1 MRNLTL
7 LGKSLLV
14 LLCLFGVTAVTM
26 ASFSAWLLGNSLTRE
41 YESKGT
47 AIARSIADSGAE
59 ILIYRD
65 VSTIQALID
74 QFLEIEG
81 VSYVFVLN
89 SKGDIVA
96 HTFSPTVPSEIHA
109 WQRDQKQ
116 TDVREVRL
124 AGVGD
129 VIDVSTPILAGH
141 AGVVHVGM
149 DRAIISALIW
159 SAILRQTSI
168 MCFLFIA
175 CSLAAFLLVRRIAFP
190 LTRLA
195 EYANRLASTDRFELE
210 DARFA
215 GALSDT
221 PPGDEVGL
229 LTHAFRHMIHAVSER
244 ERRLKQAEQE
254 IRRSEEHFRSLI
266 ENVSDVIVKLDQE
279 LTVRY
284 VSPSLTRVLGY
295 QPAVW
300 DSQSFF
306 ALLQADERDQVA
318 RAVQQA
324 VQEPGS
330 SFSLE
335 VALKHRDGSVRI
347 MEALVNNLLSDPTIQ
362 GVIVNLRDITE
373 RKRSDELRKAKEAA
387 EEANRAKSEF
397 LANMS
402 HEIRTPMNGIIGMTD
417 LALQTPLTA
426 EQREYLDVVKLSADS
441 LLGIINDILD
451 FSKIEAGKLEFE
463 ALDFNLHDVIGDTLK
478 PLAVRAHAKQLELAY
493 SIANDVPDA
502 LIGDPGRLRQV
513 LVNLI
518 GNAIKFTEH
527 GEVVAFVERCP
538 QRLVE
543 ERAMIGG
550 ISVPD
555 DENVWLHFKVSDTG
569 IGIPQ
574 AKIASIFDPFVQ
586 ADGSVTRKYGGTG
599 LGLTIST
606 CLVNLMGGRMWVES
620 DVGKGTTFHFIA
632 LFGKQRNPTGKR
644 AKSAALTNLPVLI
657 VDDNATNRRI
667 LVEMLTNWEMRPT
680 AVEGGEAALAA
691 LRRASEAGDPF
702 LLVLTDVMM
711 PGMDGFSLAEQI
723 KQFPEFSHA
732 LILMLSSGDR
742 AGDAARCRDLGLQRY
757 LTKPVKQSELLDAIV
772 GAVGTLERARAK
784 SGHKRMSMTGRV
796 SKNSDERDSTDR
808 PIRSLRILVA
818 EDNMVNQ
825 KLAQRL
831 LQKRGHTVR
840 LANNGKEALDLLERE
855 SFDLVLM
862 DVQMPEMGG
871 FEATARIRA
880 GEEGTG
886 RHLPIIALT
895 AHAMTGDRER
905 CLGAGM
911 DAYVSKPI
919 QEKELRLAIESV
931 IPEHSGESGV
941 RPANESRPDETQ
953 DAAVLSTSDS

>member
-1 MRNLTL
+1 VRNLTL
-7 LGKSLLV
+7 LTKSLLA
-14 LLCLFGVTAVTM
+14 LLCLFGVTALTM
-26 ASFSAWLLGNSLTRE
+26 ASFSAWLLGSNLTRE
-41 YESKGT
+41 YTSKGT
-47 AIARSIADSGAE
+47 AIAQSIADSGAE
-59 ILIYRD
+59 ILVYRD

-74 QFLEIEG
+74 QYLDIEG

-89 SKGDIVA
+89 SKGEIIA

-109 WQRDQKQ
+109 WQGDRTR
-116 TDVREVRL
+116 TDVQEVRL
-124 AGVGD
+124 GGVGD
-129 VIDVSTPILAGH
+129 IIDVSTPILGGH

-149 DRAIISALIW
+149 DRAIIRDSIW
-159 SAILRQTSI
+159 SAIARQTSI
-168 MCFLFIA
+168 MCLVFIA
-175 CSLAAFLLVRRIAFP
+175 CSLAAFLLVRRIALP
-190 LTRLA
+190 LTRLT
-195 EYANRLASTDRFELE
+195 EYANHLASTDCFELE

-215 GALSDT
+215 ATLSDASLR
-221 PPGDEVGL
+221 DEVGQ
-229 LTHAFRHMIHAVSER
+229 LTQAFRHMLRAVSER

-254 IRRSEEHFRSLI
+254 IRHSEEHFRSLI
-266 ENVSDVIVKLDQE
+266 ENVSDVIVKLDGE

-284 VSPSLTRVLGY
+284 VSPSLQRVLGY

-300 DSQSFF
+300 DGQRFF
-306 ALLQADERDQVA
+306 ALLQPEERDAIANTV
-318 RAVQQA
+318 RQA
-324 VQEPGS
+324 VQDPGK

-335 VALKHRDGSVRI
+335 FALNHRDGSVRI
-347 MEALVNNLLSDPTIQ
+347 MEALVNNLLADATIQ

-373 RKRSDELRKAKEAA
+373 RKRSEELRKAKEAA
-387 EEANRAKSEF
+387 EEANRAKSDF

-402 HEIRTPMNGIIGMTD
+402 HEIRTPMNGIIGMTE

-463 ALDFNLHDVIGDTLK
+463 ALDFDLHDIIGDTLK

-493 SIANDVPDA
+493 SIAADVPEA
-502 LIGDPGRLRQV
+502 LVGDPGRLRQV

-518 GNAIKFTEH
+518 GNAIKFTEQ
-527 GEVVAFVERCP
+527 GEVVAFVERCA
-538 QRLVE
+538 QGLVE
-543 ERAMIGG
+543 ERAIIGG

-574 AKIASIFDPFVQ
+574 AKLASIFDPFVQ

-606 CLVNLMGGRMWVES
+606 CLVNMMGGRIWVES
-620 DVGKGTTFHFIA
+620 EVGKGTTFHFIA
-632 LFGKQRNPTGKR
+632 LFGKQRNPV
-644 AKSAALTNLPVLI
+644 AKGAVPQSAALTDLPVLI

-667 LVEMLTNWEMRPT
+667 LREMLGNWKMRPT
-680 AVEGGEAALAA
+680 AVESGEEALAE
-691 LRRASEAGDPF
+691 LRRASDAGDPF

-723 KQFPEFSHA
+723 KGYSAFSHA
-732 LILMLSSGDR
+732 VILMLSSGDR
-742 AGDAARCRDLGLQRY
+742 AGDTARCRELGLQRY

-772 GAVGTLERARAK
+772 GAIGTLERARAK
-784 SGHKRMSMTGRV
+784 SGHGKVSMTGRV
-796 SKNSDERDSTDR
+796 SQNADKQALSRQ
-808 PIRSLRILVA
+808 RSRSFRVLVA
-818 EDNMVNQ
+818 EDNVVNQ

-855 SFDLVLM
+855 SFDVVLM

-880 GEEGTG
+880 AEEGTG
-886 RHLPIIALT
+886 RHMPIIALT

-905 CLGAGM
+905 CIQAGM
-911 DAYVSKPI
+911 DDYVTKPI
-919 QEKELRLAIESV
+919 QDQELRRAMESV
-931 IPEHSGESGV
+931 VPVHSGESSV
-941 RPANESRPDETQ
+941 QPATGSRPD
-953 DAAVLSTSDS
+953 DAAVLSPSGG